1 MSTNTCSSSS
11 SSSSSHAAALQDVMQ
26 ATVPAA
32 VLQFY
37 WL

>member
-1 MSTNTCSSSS
+1 MSTNTCSS